1 MTINSYFSNG
11 SFAMNKPDT
20 EIKRWGI
27 VVIQSLNPNDYK
39 TGEILYHDVLQYKE
53 YHKGES
59 FTSFYDV
66 NSSDEFRLAVQTIED
81 SLSEGDILTL
91 QIETHGCDDGIW
103 LNNGDI
109 LKWKEFY
116 DIIRPL
122 NIKTGHLLFVVM
134 AMCKSIAMISAINPE
149 KRAPYRA
156 FICTTR
162 VVTSNEIYRGFL
174 AFYEKYFNMLDI
186 MQALNALQNEVKDDN
201 GYSPFQALSAESV
214 FDETFNPNRN
224 ISSLVDNQL
233 KQLNIPITDS
243 TRSIMAYH
251 IQQLLENLHNRF
263 YNYYNFKDFY

>member
-1 MTINSYFSNG
+1 
-11 SFAMNKPDT
+11 MNKPDT
-20 EIKRWGI
+20 EIKRCGI
-27 VVIQSLNPNDYK
+27 VVIQSLYSHDVK
-39 TGEILYHDVLQYKE
+39 TGENLYNDVLKYKS
-53 YHKGES
+53 YSRKDS
-59 FTSFYDV
+59 FSYFYNV
-66 NSSDEFRLAVQTIED
+66 HSIDEFCSAAQE
-81 SLSEGDILTL
+81 
-91 QIETHGCDDGIW
+91 IETHGSNDGIG
-103 LNNGDI
+103 LNNREV
-109 LKWKEFY
+109 LKWEDFY

-149 KRAPYRA
+149 ERAPYRA

-162 VVTSNEIYRGFL
+162 NVTSDEICRGFL
-174 AFYEKYFNMLDI
+174 AFYDKYFNLLDI
-186 MQALNALQNEVKDDN
+186 SQALAGLQNEVKDDN

-243 TRSIMAYH
+243 TKSIMAYY

-263 YNYYNFKDFY
+263 YNYYNFKDLY